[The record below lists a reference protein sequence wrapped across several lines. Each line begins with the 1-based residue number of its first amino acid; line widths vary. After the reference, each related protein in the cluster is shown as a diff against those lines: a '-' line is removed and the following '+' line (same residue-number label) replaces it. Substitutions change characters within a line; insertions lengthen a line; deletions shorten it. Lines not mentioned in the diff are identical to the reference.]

1 MFMKKRMA
9 AVCVLLTAFVLAS
22 CGKQEDT
29 AGAAAGAAAASS
41 GTEEASVT
49 AEPAGDSTG
58 SPADSTGTEKGGTEE
73 GSSKEDGTEEGDTNG
88 GDHALTGQ
96 KWEWVYW
103 DGDKDGE
110 EEQISFEYVDNGDEA
125 ESFILVTLEVGG
137 SSEAYIDRAGR
148 IVRISDREDEEGP
161 YLLVEYNYENVFS
174 KEADMECAVR
184 LRDGAVVVEE
194 TDGGK

>member
-9 AVCVLLTAFVLAS
+9 SVCVLLTAFVLAS

-58 SPADSTGTEKGGTEE
+58 SPADSTGAEEGGT
-73 GSSKEDGTEEGDTNG
+73 KEDGTEEGDTNG

-174 KEADMECAVR
+174 EEADMECAVR